1 MTALSPRLR
10 LALISQKKKQSM
22 IQQGFTLVELMIVVV
37 IVGILSALALPN
49 FLSQSDKAKI
59 TEAQQQNS
67 AYLKQAFA
75 EYQFDGGLSIDEDA
89 LCPATTSYWTYTCNN
104 IAQSAPTITI
114 IATGEAGAG
123 STLSGP
129 TLTSSIDTATGIITL
144 GTVQAPAPAN

>member
-10 LALISQKKKQSM
+10 LALISQKKKQNM

-75 EYQFDGGLSIDEDA
+75 EYQFDGGASIDEAA
-89 LCPATTSYWTYTCNN
+89 LCPVTTSYWAWTCP
-104 IAQSAPTITI
+104 AVTVGDTTISIT
-114 IATGEAGAG
+114 ATGQAGAG
-123 STLSGP
+123 AGLTGSTLA
-129 TLTSSIDTATGIITL
+129 SSINTSTGIVTL
-144 GTVQAPAPAN
+144 GTVAAATP

>member
-10 LALISQKKKQSM
+10 LALISQKKKQNM

-59 TEAQQQNS
+59 TEAQQQNA

-75 EYQFDGGLSIDEDA
+75 EYQFDGGASIDEAA
-89 LCPATTSYWTYTCNN
+89 LCPVTTSYWAWTCP
-104 IAQSAPTITI
+104 AVTVGDATISIT
-114 IATGEAGAG
+114 ATGQAGAG
-123 STLSGP
+123 AGLTGSTLA
-129 TLTSSIDTATGIITL
+129 SSINTSTGIVTL
-144 GTVQAPAPAN
+144 GTVAAAP